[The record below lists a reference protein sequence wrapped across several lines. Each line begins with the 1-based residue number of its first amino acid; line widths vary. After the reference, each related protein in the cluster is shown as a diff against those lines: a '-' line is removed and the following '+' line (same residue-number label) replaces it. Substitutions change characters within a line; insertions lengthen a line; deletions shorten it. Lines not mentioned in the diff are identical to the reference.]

1 MTTMQVGQTGLHHLF
16 GAVDHA
22 WRRLAEAD
30 LAARELVGRAGVW
43 VGPEDG
49 AVGGVQAGRRG
60 PLVPLEAD
68 RAHGRGRVA
77 GGDADRDP

>member
-1 MTTMQVGQTGLHHLF
+1 M
-16 GAVDHA
+16 AVSPTA
-22 WRRLAEAD
+22 S
-30 LAARELVGRAGVW
+30 RAGVW